1 MLMTA
6 RDRERRNEFPISLTS
21 RSNSWRDL
29 PIKEFEEGT
38 TSSDLPLFDL
48 SVIAAATNNF
58 SDANKLGE
66 GGFGSVYKVA

>member
-1 MLMTA
+1 MTA
-6 RDRERRNEFPISLTS
+6 RDRKRRNEFPLSLTS
-21 RSNSWRDL
+21 RSNCSRDL

>member
-1 MLMTA
+1 MTA
-6 RDRERRNEFPISLTS
+6 RDRKRRNEFPLSLTS
-21 RSNSWRDL
+21 RSNCSRDL
-29 PIKEFEEGT
+29 PNKEFEEGT